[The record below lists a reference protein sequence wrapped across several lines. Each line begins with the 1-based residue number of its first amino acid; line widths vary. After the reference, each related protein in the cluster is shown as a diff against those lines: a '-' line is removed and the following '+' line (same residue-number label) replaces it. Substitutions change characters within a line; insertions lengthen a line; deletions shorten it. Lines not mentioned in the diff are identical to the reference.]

1 LFDLGRSA
9 AGRFQAALVEQRRGV
24 DLRGGLLA
32 ARLLNQ
38 RLLGSKLRSPA
49 EVVAWLGAVQAQ
61 DYAGAKWAIG
71 LRGAGIADADV
82 ERAFDRAEILRT
94 HVLRPTWH
102 FVTPQDIRWMLAL
115 TGPRVRAACASRF
128 RELGLDGRTLARA
141 TTTLDRA
148 LQDGR
153 HLTRAE
159 IAAVLRRARIST
171 DGQRLVYLLLSA
183 ELDGLVCSGPRR
195 GKQLTYALLDD
206 RAPWV
211 APLDREEALARLTMR
226 YFASHGPAT
235 LRDYVWWAGLTARD
249 AKNGIALL
257 GTALERVERGGTV
270 HWFVPASSRVRTW
283 RPLALLLPNWDE
295 YVIAYTDRRALLD
308 GYTTNPSDAR
318 QTVFSHTLIVDGRI
332 AGTWRRSLNGSSARV
347 DVLTGRRT
355 SAVTIRA
362 IRGAANR
369 YGDFL
374 GVKKMTMLV
383 HTRAGA

>member
-1 LFDLGRSA
+1 MRSD
-9 AGRFQAALVEQRRGV
+9 F
-24 DLRGGLLA
+24 LA
-32 ARLLNQ
+32 RRLLNQ
-38 RLLGSKLRSPA
+38 RLLGSRLRSPA

-61 DYAGAKWAIG
+61 DYPGAKWAIG
-71 LRGAGIADADV
+71 LRGAGITDADV

-102 FVTPQDIRWMLAL
+102 FVTSADIRWMLAL

-128 RELGLDGRTLARA
+128 RELGLEGRTLPRA
-141 TTTLDRA
+141 TTTLERA
-148 LQDGR
+148 LRDGR

-159 IAAVLRRARIST
+159 VAAVLQRARIGT

-183 ELDGLVCSGPRR
+183 ELDGVVCSGPRR

-206 RAPWV
+206 RAPSA
-211 APLDREEALARLTMR
+211 APVDPEEALALLTLR

-235 LRDYVWWAGLTARD
+235 LRDYAWWSGLTMRD
-249 AKNGIALL
+249 TKNGIALV
-257 GTALERVERGGTV
+257 GSALERVERGDTT
-270 HWFVPASSRVRTW
+270 HWFVPSSSRARSE
-283 RPLALLLPNWDE
+283 RRLALLLPNWDE

-308 GYTTNPSDAR
+308 GYTTNTSDTR

-347 DVLTGRRT
+347 DVLPGRRM

-362 IRGAANR
+362 IRSAADR
-369 YGDFL
+369 FGDFL
-374 GVKKMTMLV
+374 GVEKVTTLV
-383 HTRAGA
+383 HGRAGA